1 MHKRLALL
9 LSPLFTFGLVY
20 WLGIYAV
27 LVCFAIALCTLLL
40 SAGERDRTASA
51 QSNEYRG
58 ESTFAG
64 SLQ

>member
-9 LSPLFTFGLVY
+9 LSPLFTIGLAY

-27 LVCFAIALCTLLL
+27 LVCFAIALGTLLL
-40 SAGERDRTASA
+40 SARESDRTASA
-51 QSNEYRG
+51 GNSGYCG